1 MEVEKFSCNNGTQ
14 YISMNKHCNGINDCL
29 DGRDEFSCPSR
40 IEHGNLSFPPVIKEA
55 LISQGVK
62 AGSIAT
68 FVCIVTGNPNPHITW
83 KKDEKTIQPR

>member
-1 MEVEKFSCNNGTQ
+1 MYPIEFGSSSMHDFECLCFSFVG
-14 YISMNKHCNGINDCL
+14 S
-29 DGRDEFSCPSR
+29 
-40 IEHGNLSFPPVIKEA
+40 PVIKEA